1 MGNAQMIEV
10 LKVKLQE
17 TKERMRSIER
27 EIQALGIQMNPDD
40 FEDYSKAIVF
50 KEDEVSKMYKE
61 FFKQIWKIIW
71 KLQKFFLSLQK

>member
-40 FEDYSKAIVF
+40 FEDYSKARVF

-61 FFKQIWKIIW
+61 FFKQI
-71 KLQKFFLSLQK
+71 

>member
-1 MGNAQMIEV
+1 MGVYWINLERSKERREKMIEV

-61 FFKQIWKIIW
+61 FFKQI
-71 KLQKFFLSLQK
+71 